1 MKGLRPLITAL
12 TLLFATA
19 ASGAAPTGETPATA
33 LEAPAAVSVPAVPLA
48 LPVSSGLPLET
59 VGDSDYTV
67 GPDDVLEVKVYD
79 EEDLSRTTQV
89 TSRGTIALPLLK
101 DVHVAGLTASQVAE
115 KLEALYGADY
125 LHSPQVFV
133 SVKEFRSKT
142 VQVLGAV
149 KNPGV
154 YTLRGRS
161 AVLDVLGL
169 AGGISEAG
177 GASLLLLRPPERGA
191 HDPEAARKR
200 ELAAGNAA
208 FKEGV
213 EPITVDVHR
222 LLVEGDVG
230 QNLEVKGGDTVFV
243 PRGGEIYV
251 LGEVRNPGSV
261 KFEEGMT
268 LTQAISKTNGFTKT
282 ASKGR
287 VQIVRVENEKKTQYD
302 VNVKRIEAGKE
313 RDFVLQSRD
322 LVVVPES
329 IF

>member
-1 MKGLRPLITAL
+1 MKGLLQRITGLPFAFC
-12 TLLFATA
+12 LLLATA
-19 ASGAAPTGETPATA
+19 ASGAAPAGPGPATPAAAGT
-33 LEAPAAVSVPAVPLA
+33 PAALSAPSPSLVPLA
-48 LPVSSGLPLET
+48 LPVR
-59 VGDSDYTV
+59 GDSDYTV
-67 GPDDVLEVKVYD
+67 GPDDVLEVKIYD

-101 DVHVAGLTASQVAE
+101 DVHVAGLTASQIAA

-125 LHSPQVFV
+125 LHNPQAFV

-177 GASLLLLRPPERGA
+177 GASLLLLRPPEA
-191 HDPEAARKR
+191 ALDPENARKR
-200 ELAAGNAA
+200 ELASGSAA
-208 FKEGV
+208 FKEGI

-287 VQIVRVENEKKTQYD
+287 VQIVRVENEKKTQFD